1 MTNSYYILGIVKQ
14 LTVSN
19 LWLLQIFEFLLHQK
33 GQYDGTIPGL
43 VFFIFP
49 VNPPFSEHFVHG
61 SYGSRMKIAAVADYS
76 GQKLE

>member
-43 VFFIFP
+43 D
-49 VNPPFSEHFVHG
+49 FSFSRSILHFQSILSMAYMEVEW
-61 SYGSRMKIAAVADYS
+61 K
-76 GQKLE
+76 